1 MCGSNNATAQHIKR
15 SDSMIEIIKERGGY
29 KYDEFGRGR
38 TGAEVNIS
46 DIMSYLIKE
55 VGEKVTNYQS
65 DLYYD
70 LKNLETMVNEW
81 KPNTPEYYYEAEDI
95 YVGLRESGV
104 DGRTFVICRAINSN
118 SVNEFI
124 DSYIDLYRIWLEED
138 KDKLGVTIQ
147 LDKLEKADMV
157 AMYKLIN
164 TVKENF

>member
-1 MCGSNNATAQHIKR
+1 MK
-15 SDSMIEIIKERGGY
+15 EIIKSRGGY
-29 KYDEFGRGR
+29 KYDEFGRVK
-38 TGAEVNIS
+38 TGADINVS

-55 VGEKVTNYQS
+55 VGEKVANYQS

-70 LKNLETMVNEW
+70 LKSLEKLIDEW
-81 KPNTPEYYYEAEDI
+81 KPNTEAEDI

-104 DGRTFVICRAINSN
+104 DGGTFVICRAVNSN

-124 DSYIDLYRIWLEED
+124 DSYIDLYHIWLEED

-157 AMYKLIN
+157 AMYKLLN
-164 TVKENF
+164 TAKENF

>member
-1 MCGSNNATAQHIKR
+1 MK
-15 SDSMIEIIKERGGY
+15 EIIRVRGNY
-29 KYDEFGRGR
+29 KYDEFGREKI
-38 TGAEVNIS
+38 GAEVNVS
-46 DIMSYLIKE
+46 DLMSYLIKE
-55 VGEKVTNYQS
+55 VGEKVTNYKS

-70 LKNLETMVNEW
+70 LKNLEKMVDEW
-81 KPNTPEYYYEAEDI
+81 KPNTEAEDI

-118 SVNEFI
+118 SANEFI

-138 KDKLGVTIQ
+138 TDKLDITVR

-164 TVKENF
+164 TVKDNF